1 MQVGTLDWAVDQVC
15 TRTAELRQGEV
26 DRIVAAMAERDDS
39 EQLAHLFAAAPELL
53 AELKAAR
60 DIVAEAFEYSDYMA
74 ATLGR
79 GHSFTD
85 IYGRAELAILRG
97 IEAAIAK
104 AEGGGA

>member
-1 MQVGTLDWAVDQVC
+1 M
-15 TRTAELRQGEV
+15 LRA
-26 DRIVAAMAERDDS
+26 RPRARPLIVNPAPRPVERGRG
-39 EQLAHLFAAAPELL
+39 LFAAAPELL

-104 AEGGGA
+104 ADA